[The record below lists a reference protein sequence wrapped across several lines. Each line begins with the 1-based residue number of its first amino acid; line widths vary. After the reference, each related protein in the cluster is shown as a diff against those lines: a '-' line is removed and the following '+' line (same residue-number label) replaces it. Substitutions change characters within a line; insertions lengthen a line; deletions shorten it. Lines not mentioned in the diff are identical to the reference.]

1 MGPGLVSLAVTI
13 AIVFIVGLFAL
24 LGHRRRSQRLQ
35 QWFGPEYDR
44 VVLEQQGDFRRA
56 EAILADRDKR
66 VQGFSLSALSP
77 AQRTAY
83 AMQWMTVERRFM
95 DDPAAAVGWAE
106 GLIKRAMTD
115 RGYPEADYEQRSA
128 DISVSYPA
136 VVQHY
141 RAAHEIVAR
150 HSDGGVPS
158 EDLRQAIGYYRSL
171 FDELLEPSKEEL
183 AKDALLDPVWDE
195 MFSPVASEPAS
206 NELLEQMWN
215 EPVSRELPEPA
226 KDELIDGRRRRVNR
240 GRAS

>member
-24 LGHRRRSQRLQ
+24 LGHRRRSRRLQ

-56 EAILADRDKR
+56 EAVLADREKR
-66 VQGFSLSALSP
+66 IQGFSLSALSP

-95 DDPAAAVGWAE
+95 DDPVAAVGWAE

>member
-1 MGPGLVSLAVTI
+1 MGPGLVSLVVTI
-13 AIVFIVGLFAL
+13 AVVFIIGLFAL

-35 QWFGPEYDR
+35 QSFGPEYDR

-56 EAILADRDKR
+56 EAILADREKR
-66 VQGFSLSALSP
+66 VQGFRLSALSP
-77 AQRTAY
+77 AQRTTY
-83 AMQWMTVERRFM
+83 AMEWMTVERRFM
-95 DDPAAAVGWAE
+95 DDPATAVRWAE

-128 DISVSYPA
+128 DLSVSYPA

-141 RAAHEIVAR
+141 RAAQEIVAR
-150 HSDGGVPS
+150 HSDGHTPS

-195 MFSPVASEPAS
+195 MYNPVAGEPVS
-206 NELLEQMWN
+206 DELLEPMGS
-215 EPVSRELPEPA
+215 EPVSEELPEPA
-226 KDELIDGRRRRVNR
+226 KIDRIDGRRRRVNR

>member
-1 MGPGLVSLAVTI
+1 
-13 AIVFIVGLFAL
+13 
-24 LGHRRRSQRLQ
+24 
-35 QWFGPEYDR
+35 
-44 VVLEQQGDFRRA
+44 
-56 EAILADRDKR
+56 
-66 VQGFSLSALSP
+66 
-77 AQRTAY
+77 
-83 AMQWMTVERRFM
+83 MQWMTVERRFM